1 MYWAIISLDGCLE
14 NAAGNAAEAIGIGM
28 VDMKKEAGIIHFDDV
43 FKKKCAI
50 GNAKFCRSIRNRTF
64 KMGSFRPSYSC
75 IFQNKSGKN
84 SKQD

>member
-43 FKKKCAI
+43 FKKKMC
-50 GNAKFCRSIRNRTF
+50 NR
-64 KMGSFRPSYSC
+64 KC
-75 IFQNKSGKN
+75 KIL
-84 SKQD
+84 